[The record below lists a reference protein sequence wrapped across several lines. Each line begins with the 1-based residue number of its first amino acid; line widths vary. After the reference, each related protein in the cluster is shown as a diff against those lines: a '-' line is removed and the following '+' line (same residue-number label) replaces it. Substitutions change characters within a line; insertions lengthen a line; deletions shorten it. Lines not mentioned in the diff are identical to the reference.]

1 MNFNNNL
8 ENPQNTTPPE
18 SVESKLD
25 EQLPVNEVLEK
36 NEESPKS
43 KSWWDKFSDGVVQGM
58 MSSKFMK
65 TLALAT
71 MLGPAAQVA
80 TAQTTAPN
88 GQKIETKIGMREDGP
103 VKKLSDI
110 ADYKV
115 LGVGE
120 KMNPAIHKKYMSEIS
135 PGVFHFRE
143 QAQDIYEAFT
153 GYELSTKAEI
163 ENYFT
168 KVCEVYHQSK
178 EHIVGL
184 NSAIDL
190 SDKEGKPGI
199 VITAE
204 EAEWGS
210 EVLYRL
216 VDKNG
221 KYVLTE
227 INGQVYDVFAKDNH
241 DDGKLTDCVN
251 FFVRKHQEK
260 EVIPPVVTEVKHD
273 TIYIDR
279 IVEVPGKTDTVR
291 LTRTRVVHDVEQV
304 PVFVPVPVPVG
315 RQPVAHQEYP
325 PHYPPQEEPP
335 QVDEPYH
342 GGSEPGNPGDGGYHG
357 GSNEPGNPG
366 DGGYHGGSNEPG
378 NPGGNAYGGGDG
390 EPQNPRGVRG
400 ANQNQYTGG
409 GKVKAPSLNTPRT
422 QTAKPVRQVQ
432 EPQRQRIVDRVQRIK
447 PAPMAPRNNA
457 PRKAPP
463 IKGSRYKKP

>member
-8 ENPQNTTPPE
+8 ENPNQETTPPE
-18 SVESKLD
+18 PTTEMDVQSAEQVAEKESKNK
-25 EQLPVNEVLEK
+25 P
-36 NEESPKS
+36 
-43 KSWWDKFSDGVVQGM
+43 KSWWEKFSDGVVQGM
-58 MSSKFMK
+58 MSSKLMK
-65 TLALAT
+65 TLALTT
-71 MLGPAAQVA
+71 MLGPVAQVA
-80 TAQTTAPN
+80 TAQAPSPN
-88 GQKIETKIGMREDGP
+88 GQKIETNIGMREDGP

-110 ADYKV
+110 ADYKI
-115 LGVGE
+115 LAPGE

-143 QAQDIYEAFT
+143 QAQDIYEALT

-163 ENYFT
+163 EHYFT

-178 EHIVGL
+178 EHIKGL
-184 NSAIDL
+184 NSAVDL

-199 VITAE
+199 VITS
-204 EAEWGS
+204 EADEWGS
-210 EVLYRL
+210 QVLYRL

-221 KYVLTE
+221 EYVLTE
-227 INGQVYDVFAKDNH
+227 INGEVYDVFAKDNH

-291 LTRTRVVHDVEQV
+291 LTRTRVVHDVERV

-315 RQPVAHQEYP
+315 GQPVAHQEYP
-325 PHYPPQEEPP
+325 PHYPPQHPPHEEPP
-335 QVDEPYH
+335 QQDEPYH

-378 NPGGNAYGGGDG
+378 NPGGGAYGGGAN

-409 GKVKAPSLNTPRT
+409 GKVKAPALNAPRT
-422 QTAKPVRQVQ
+422 QTVKPARQVQ

-457 PRKAPP
+457 PRKTPP
-463 IKGSRYKKP
+463 IKGVR